1 MKAQRLPGGSAFAR
15 VFEGGCSTAGK
26 LLVLYVHPSDD
37 ERARVGFAVGKRL
50 GGAVVRNR
58 IRRRMREAF
67 RLLPGSIGG
76 ADLVFVA
83 RGRILQASQ
92 GQIQREMRDLLLHT
106 AKCAVDREGF
116 FRVTVEFEEL

>member
-15 VFEGGCSTAGK
+15 VFEEGHSVATGC
-26 LLVLYVHPSDD
+26 LVLYISPS
-37 ERARVGFAVGKRL
+37 EEEGARVGFAVGKRL

-67 RLLPGSIGG
+67 RRLAGSISG

-83 RGRILQASQ
+83 RGRIVDASQ
-92 GQIQREMRDLLLHT
+92 RQIQREMKELLLGT
-106 AKCAVDREGF
+106 KKRAGCREGF
-116 FRVTVEFEEL
+116 FRVTVESGEL